1 MADPA
6 YASSIP
12 VARQTAEVRA
22 QFLIKV
28 YTHLALAVGAFLA
41 VEVALF
47 LGGGAEALF
56 NFLANGRG
64 MTWLLILGGFMVVNW
79 IGTQA
84 AHNLANPQAQ
94 YLGLFGIAAAEAVI
108 FAPFLYWVFNTDGSG
123 TVASAAVITLAG
135 FAALTIVGIFTSK
148 DLSVLRPLVMWG
160 SIVALLAIVG
170 SVLFGAVLGVW
181 FSVAMVGLA
190 GAAILYQTQN
200 IMKRYPEWA
209 YVGAAVQLFGSLM
222 TMFWYV
228 LRIMSARR

>member
-1 MADPA
+1 MAEPS
-6 YASSIP
+6 YAASIP
-12 VARQTAEVRA
+12 VARQSVEARA

-28 YTHLALAVGAFLA
+28 YVHLAVAVGAFLA
-41 VEVALF
+41 VETALF

-56 NFLANGRG
+56 EFLADSRG
-64 MTWLLILGGFMVVNW
+64 SWLLILGGFMVVNW

-123 TVASAAVITLAG
+123 TVASAAIITLAG
-135 FAALTIVGIFTSK
+135 FAALTIIGIFTRK
-148 DLSVLRPLVMWG
+148 DLSVLRPLVLWG

-170 SVLFGAVLGVW
+170 SVLFGAVLGTW

-228 LRIMSARR
+228 LRILSARR

>member
-1 MADPA
+1 MTGPA
-6 YASSIP
+6 YTSNIP
-12 VARQTAEVRA
+12 VARQATNVRV
-22 QFLIKV
+22 QFLTKV
-28 YTHLALAVGAFLA
+28 YTHLAAAVATFLA
-41 VEVALF
+41 VQTALF
-47 LGGGAEALF
+47 MGGGAEALY
-56 NFLANGRG
+56 NFVARG
-64 MTWLLILGGFMVVNW
+64 GASWLLILGGFMVVNW
-79 IGTQA
+79 IGSQA

-94 YLGLFGIAAAEAVI
+94 YLGLFGIAAAEAVV
-108 FAPFLYWVFNTDGSG
+108 FAPFLYYVFNTDGAG
-123 TVASAAVITLAG
+123 TVVSAAVITLLG
-135 FAALTIVGIFTSK
+135 FAALTAVGMFTSK

-170 SVLFGAVLGVW
+170 SVVFGANLGVW

-228 LRIMSARR
+228 LRILSARR

>member
-1 MADPA
+1 MTGPA
-6 YASSIP
+6 FAPTIP
-12 VARQTAEVRA
+12 VADQAADARIR
-22 QFLIKV
+22 FLKKV
-28 YTHLALAVGAFLA
+28 YGHLAAAVAAFLA
-41 VEVALF
+41 VETALF
-47 LGGGAEALF
+47 MGGAAEALT
-56 NFLANGRG
+56 NLLARG
-64 MTWLLILGGFMVVNW
+64 GPFWLLLLGGFMVVNW

-84 AHNLANPQAQ
+84 AHNLADPRRQ
-94 YLGLFGIAAAEAVI
+94 YLGLFGIVAAEAVI
-108 FAPFLYWVFNTDGSG
+108 FAPFLYMVFTTDGAG
-123 TVASAAVITLAG
+123 TVAGAAAITGIG
-135 FAALTIVGIFTSK
+135 FAGLTAVGMFTGK

-170 SVLFGAVLGVW
+170 AVLFGANLGTW

-228 LRIMSARR
+228 LRILSGRR

>member
-1 MADPA
+1 MTGPVFTSD
-6 YASSIP
+6 IP
-12 VARQTAEVRA
+12 VARQAANVRA
-22 QFLIKV
+22 QFLSKV
-28 YTHLALAVGAFLA
+28 YIHLVAAVGAFLA

-47 LGGGAEALF
+47 MGGAAEGLYNMLSRA
-56 NFLANGRG
+56 RG
-64 MTWLLILGGFMVVNW
+64 TWLVMLGGFMVVNW
-79 IGTQA
+79 IGSQA
-84 AHNLANPQAQ
+84 ANNLANRQAQ

-108 FAPFLYWVFNTDGSG
+108 FAPFLYYVFNTDGAG
-123 TVASAAVITLAG
+123 TVASAAAITVVG
-135 FAALTIVGIFTSK
+135 FALLTAVGMFTSK

-170 SVLFGAVLGVW
+170 SVIFGANLGVW

-190 GAAILYQTQN
+190 GAAILYQTQS

-228 LRIMSARR
+228 LRIMSRR

>member
-1 MADPA
+1 MTGPA
-6 YASSIP
+6 YASNIP
-12 VARQTAEVRA
+12 VARQTVEARA

-28 YTHLALAVGAFLA
+28 YSHLALALGAFLA

-47 LGGGAEALF
+47 VGGGAEGLYNMIAG
-56 NFLANGRG
+56 GRG
-64 MTWLLILGGFMVVNW
+64 GTWLLLLGGFMIVNW

-94 YLGLFGIAAAEAVI
+94 YFGLFGIAAAEAVL

-123 TVASAAVITLAG
+123 TVASAAIITLAG

-148 DLSVLRPLVMWG
+148 DLSILRPLVMWG

-170 SVLFGAVLGVW
+170 SVLFGAVLGTW

-190 GAAILYQTQN
+190 GAAILYQTQG

-222 TMFWYV
+222 LMFWYV
-228 LRIMSARR
+228 LRIMSRR